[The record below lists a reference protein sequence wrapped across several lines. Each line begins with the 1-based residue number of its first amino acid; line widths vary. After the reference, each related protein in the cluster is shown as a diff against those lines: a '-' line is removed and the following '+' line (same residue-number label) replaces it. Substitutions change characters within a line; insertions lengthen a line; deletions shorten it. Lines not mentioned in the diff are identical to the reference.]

1 MENEK
6 TVEAITYEDLGN
18 AVEIARVTN
27 EFEADILIS
36 KLRAFGIPAF
46 LSFPGESGAAKTM
59 CGRSNLLIR
68 IMAPET
74 KADEAKE
81 ILFQEGEYDFSEA
94 ENTVTPE
101 ETPITPFLAK
111 AFLYLVAI
119 AVILLILAFL
129 ASR

>member
-1 MENEK
+1 MKNEK

-59 CGRSNLLIR
+59 CGRSNLTIR

-81 ILFQEGEYDFSEA
+81 ILFQDGEYDFSEA

-101 ETPITPFLAK
+101 EAPITPFLAK

-119 AVILLILAFL
+119 AVTLLILAFL